1 MYYNLREKN
10 GQYLCTARLRVL
22 DQETARRFRTI
33 RQAKLFLQQSG
44 LDIKDF
50 EIEEHKET

>member
-50 EIEEHKET
+50 EIEEHKEM